1 MSRQENLFVTSM
13 EKIFLG
19 TRLNTDE
26 IRQLMDGL
34 LHSNLS
40 DARVAA
46 LLTALRLSRMT
57 QELTLGALESFKQP
71 LKQFSEI
78 DQSDAK
84 LVDNSGTGGGQSA
97 TYNISS
103 MSAVLAAAAGAC
115 VAKFGSRSL
124 SGHCG
129 SADVLESLG
138 IHFTKKPEQFRR
150 QIKDVGISYLYA
162 PALIPSLQQINVVRR
177 SLGFHTILDL
187 LLPLANP
194 APLFGQVLG
203 VYSEDIQILA
213 ARCLHLLGRQRAL
226 VVHSEDGLDEISV
239 SRPTRIVRLVDG
251 HQSAEVWS
259 PEDFGLKRYEQ
270 HALVAGG
277 MEENTQCF
285 RHVLSGQ
292 SEGAVTDAVVLN
304 AAATLWCGAVVDTV
318 HAGIELSR
326 ETLKSGRAAQKLKQ
340 WKESAVDTKDH

>member
-1 MSRQENLFVTSM
+1 MFRQENFFVTSM
-13 EKIFLG
+13 EKVFLG
-19 TRLNTDE
+19 TRLNSDE

-34 LHSNLS
+34 LHANLS

-46 LLTALRLSRMT
+46 LLTALRLSTIT
-57 QELTLGALESFKQP
+57 QELILSSLESFKQS
-71 LKQFSEI
+71 LKQFSGI
-78 DQSDAK
+78 DLSETRV
-84 LVDNSGTGGGQSA
+84 VDNSGTGGGQSA

-115 VAKFGSRSL
+115 IAKFGSRSL

-138 IHFTKKPEQFRR
+138 IPFAKKPEQFQR
-150 QIKDVGISYLYA
+150 QLKEVGISYLYA
-162 PALIPSLQQINVVRR
+162 PALIPPLQHINVVRR

-194 APLFGQVLG
+194 APLYGQVLG
-203 VYSEDIQILA
+203 VYSEDVQILA
-213 ARCLHLLGRQRAL
+213 ARCLNALGRQRAL

-251 HQSAEVWS
+251 HQSAEVWR
-259 PEDFGLKRYEQ
+259 PEDFGLKLYEK
-270 HALVAGG
+270 HALVGGG

-285 RHVLSGQ
+285 RNVLAGHAD
-292 SEGAVTDAVVLN
+292 GAVTDAVILN
-304 AAATLWCGAVVDTV
+304 AAATLWCAAVVDTV
-318 HAGIELSR
+318 HDGVSLAQ
-326 ETLKSGRAAQKLKQ
+326 ETLRSGRAEQKLKQ
-340 WKESAVDTKDH
+340 WKESALEPKDH